1 MKNLYTFLLLFCL
14 LPAAHAQITVDQNDF
29 ADANDTARMSEAVW
43 NPFLDFA
50 ATDTNY
56 TWDFSDLQWQSQYVD
71 TFRSTLFLS
80 PLYSFTFSNLP
91 INPYRSNIAV
101 KGDNMFTNIP
111 LVSSLITNGY
121 NFYYKTNSLYRQ
133 KGIGVSIS
141 GVATPA
147 PMAHADTLYRFP
159 MHYGDED
166 SAHSDYL
173 LEIPQLGTVAHRQ
186 FRVNKVDGWGTLIT
200 PFGTFD
206 VLRHVSEIR
215 GSDSLYVDTLQFGI
229 KLDNDIKREYKWI
242 GKDQKEPLLQIFTQ
256 AGILGQ
262 FQTFEFVTKIVYRDS
277 VRFLPT
283 AIFDVAK
290 GEIELRVFPNPSN
303 GLFFVAV
310 PGNLTNAVL
319 SVTDMSGKQLLQR
332 SMSSSNEAIDAS
344 DWAKGIYIVTLQSS
358 EGRAQKKLVVE

>member
-1 MKNLYTFLLLFCL
+1 MKNLYAFLLLAFTFT
-14 LPAAHAQITVDQNDF
+14 AAHAQITVDENDF

-50 ATDTNY
+50 PTDTNY

-111 LVSSLITNGY
+111 LVSSLVTNGY
-121 NFYYKTNSLYRQ
+121 NFYYKTGSLYRQ
-133 KGIGVSIS
+133 RGIGVSIS

-147 PMAHADTLYRFP
+147 PMAHSDTLYRFP
-159 MHYGDED
+159 MNFGDTD
-166 SAHSDYL
+166 SSHSDYKL
-173 LEIPQLGTVAHRQ
+173 DIPQLGTVAHRQ
-186 FRVNKVDGWGTLIT
+186 FRINKVDGWGTLIT
-200 PFGTFD
+200 PFGTFE
-206 VLRHVSEIR
+206 VLRHVSEIH

-242 GKDQKEPLLQIFTQ
+242 GKNQKEPLLQIFTQ

-262 FQTFEFVTKIVYRDS
+262 FQTFEFVTKVVYRDS

-283 AIFDVAK
+283 GIINNNEEEMPFR
-290 GEIELRVFPNPSN
+290 LFPNPSS
-303 GLFFVAV
+303 GLFYVSI
-310 PGNLTNAVL
+310 PDNLSASVL
-319 SVTDMSGKQLLQR
+319 SLTDLNGKLILQR
-332 SMSSSNEAIDAS
+332 NLAASTEAIDVS
-344 DWAKGIYIVTLQSS
+344 DIAKGIYIVTLQSS
-358 EGRAQKKLVVE
+358 RGTTQKKLVIQ

>member
-283 AIFDVAK
+283 AISDNNQGDVPFR
-290 GEIELRVFPNPSN
+290 LFPNPSN
-303 GLFFVAV
+303 GLFYVTIPVDLDDAMLSLSDLN
-310 PGNLTNAVL
+310 GNL
-319 SVTDMSGKQLLQR
+319 MLQR
-332 SMSSSNEAIDAS
+332 NLASSTEAIDVLNL
-344 DWAKGIYIVTLQSS
+344 AKGIYIVTLQSNR
-358 EGRAQKKLVVE
+358 GTTQKKLAIQ